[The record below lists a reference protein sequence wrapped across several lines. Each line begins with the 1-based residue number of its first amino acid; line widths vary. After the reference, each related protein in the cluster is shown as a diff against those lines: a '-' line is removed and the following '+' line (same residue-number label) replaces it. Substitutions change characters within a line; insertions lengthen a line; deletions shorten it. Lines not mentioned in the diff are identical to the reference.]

1 VSERPRRHSKP
12 HLSRN
17 GDEPYATLIAS
28 GGRMDGLEVADLV
41 HAVTA
46 AAGLDGEAVRDVR
59 VLERFSL
66 LAVPRSEAD
75 RVVAAVD
82 GTRVNGATVRLE
94 LARS

>member
-1 VSERPRRHSKP
+1 
-12 HLSRN
+12 
-17 GDEPYATLIAS
+17 
-28 GGRMDGLEVADLV
+28 
-41 HAVTA
+41 VTA

-82 GTRVNGATVRLE
+82 GTRLNGATVRLE